1 MNRSMY
7 HPVAIGADFIRK
19 NIFDLLVT
27 GSGNDFNSINLL
39 CRTITITL
47 PTSNSVQVPWIGGIM
62 QVAGRLSNAFT
73 FNAQFY
79 VGHDMNYDA
88 LRSLYA
94 WRNLVWNHDTGAL
107 QLASNYKRTGNITVY
122 DLTGTIVQYQ
132 IECNGMWPTNIQD
145 INMDV
150 ADDGVLE
157 VSAQF
162 AADKIWIRNLH

>member
-27 GSGNDFNSINLL
+27 GSGTDFNSINLL
-39 CRTITITL
+39 CRSITMTL

-62 QVAGRLSNAFT
+62 QVAGRLAQAFT

-94 WRNLVWNHDTGAL
+94 WRNLVWDHDTGAL

-122 DLTGTIVQYQ
+122 DLTGEIVQYQ
-132 IECNGMWPTNIQD
+132 IECNGMWPVSIPDVTL
-145 INMDV
+145 DV

-157 VSAQF
+157 VSVQF
-162 AADKIWIRNLH
+162 AADKVWIRNLH